1 MFIPPVDK
9 YNYIHIYSVM
19 SDIDECVQGDP
30 CNTVANSECK
40 NTDGS
45 YNCQCKDGFVMNG
58 HNCEGTM

>member
-9 YNYIHIYSVM
+9 YNIHIYSVM
-19 SDIDECVQGDP
+19 SDIDECVQDDP
-30 CNTVANSECK
+30 CNTVANFECK
-40 NTDGS
+40 NTHGS